1 MITQLISMYIDMLKY
16 AVCLTYDISTYF
28 VALPLS
34 MAQSLASSIIP
45 VVPRAMN
52 DINNNKFLDDQINYY
67 QSRVLNVLNNLEKIS
82 KNTMDNFSNTAGTG
96 ICEKINHYQG
106 LLQNVLSNLETLTK
120 NTTDNLAANNTL
132 TVKEIIVKSDKND

>member
-52 DINNNKFLDDQINYY
+52 DINNNKFLDDQIN
-67 QSRVLNVLNNLEKIS
+67 
-82 KNTMDNFSNTAGTG
+82 TMDNFSNTDGTG

-132 TVKEIIVKSDKND
+132 TEKEIIVKSDKND

>member
-1 MITQLISMYIDMLKY
+1 
-16 AVCLTYDISTYF
+16 
-28 VALPLS
+28 
-34 MAQSLASSIIP
+34 MAQSLTSSIIP

-82 KNTMDNFSNTAGTG
+82 KNTMDNFSNTDGAG